1 MDKKIA
7 MLKQCNQIIEGDGIF
22 MAPKKQLTLVQQHYQ
37 QFVKEREPQRPV
49 FLNVIRAFVA
59 GGLICVLGQVVQ
71 QSLVRYLAVDA
82 GTAGKST
89 GAILI
94 VTAILLTGLGV
105 YDRLAQWAGAGSAVP
120 VTGFANSMMAAA
132 MEHRSEGFV
141 LGVGAK
147 MFEVAGAVIVYGV
160 FAAFVV
166 AVVKLSLRAWGGG

>member
-1 MDKKIA
+1 
-7 MLKQCNQIIEGDGIF
+7 
-22 MAPKKQLTLVQQHYQ
+22 MASKKQLTLVQQRYQ
-37 QFVKEREPQRPV
+37 QFVKEREPKRPV
-49 FLNVIRAFVA
+49 ILNLIRAFMS
-59 GGLICVLGQVVQ
+59 GGLICLLGQGLQ
-71 QSLVRYLAVDA
+71 LFLIKYFGYTTA
-82 GTAGKST
+82 TAGNPT

-94 VTAILLTGLGV
+94 ITAVLLTGLGV

-160 FAAFVV
+160 FSAFVV
-166 AVVKLSLRAWGGG
+166 AVVKLTLQAWGGIGF

>member
-1 MDKKIA
+1 
-7 MLKQCNQIIEGDGIF
+7 
-22 MAPKKQLTLVQQHYQ
+22 MASKKQLTLIQQRYQ
-37 QFVKEREPQRPV
+37 QFVKEREPKRPV
-49 FLNVIRAFVA
+49 ILNLIRAFMS
-59 GGLICVLGQVVQ
+59 GGLICLLGQGLQ
-71 QSLVRYLAVDA
+71 LFLIKYFGYTTA
-82 GTAGKST
+82 TAGNPT

-94 VTAILLTGLGV
+94 ITAVLLTGLGV

-160 FAAFVV
+160 FSAFVV
-166 AVVKLSLRAWGGG
+166 AVVKLTLQAWGGIGF